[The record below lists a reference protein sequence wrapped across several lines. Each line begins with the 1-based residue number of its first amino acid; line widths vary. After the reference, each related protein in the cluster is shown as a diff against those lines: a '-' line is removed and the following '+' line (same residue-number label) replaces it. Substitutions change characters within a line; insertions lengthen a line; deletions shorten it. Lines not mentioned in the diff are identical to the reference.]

1 MAAEG
6 QSVIGL
12 DIGGTKI
19 YAGVIDR
26 DGKIL
31 ATARKKTRPELEF
44 EESAQRIIETVQES
58 IQAAGMTVS
67 DIAAIGIGAPGPLD
81 LEKGEV
87 IFTPNLRWKNAPIRD
102 RIVKAFNKPTQL
114 DNDVNAGVLGEYIF
128 GGSQGVRHMI
138 GLFIG
143 TGIGGGVIIDGK
155 LLHGFNQNAG
165 ELGHMI
171 IHPKGPL
178 CGCGNHGCLEAF
190 ASKLAIERMI
200 KDAIKKGEKSLLSRR
215 LKEGKRIGSADLA
228 QAYFDGDGPT
238 CSAIKSSARYL
249 GIGLTSY
256 LHIFNPEVVVLGG
269 GIVEALGNEYVQM
282 MIKVVQKHAMPIAL
296 RNVQIIPAVLKDNSA
311 ILGASVLAWQAL
323 EQQNRVSA

>member
-6 QSVIGL
+6 RWGL
-12 DIGGTKI
+12 GIDIGGTKI
-19 YAGVIDR
+19 YVGVIDR
-26 DGKIL
+26 SGKIL
-31 ATARKKTRPELEF
+31 ATARKKTRPELGF
-44 EESAQRIIETVQES
+44 EESAQRIISTAHEA
-58 IQAAGMTVS
+58 IQTAGLTAD

-87 IFTPNLRWKNAPIRD
+87 IFTPNLSWKNAPIRD
-102 RIVKAFNKPTQL
+102 RIVQAFNKPTQL
-114 DNDVNAGVLGEYIF
+114 DNDVNAGVLGEFIF
-128 GGSQGVRHMI
+128 GGCHGVRHMI

-190 ASKLAIERMI
+190 ASKLAIERMV
-200 KDAIKKGEKSLLSRR
+200 KDALRRGEKSQLSRR

-228 QAYFDGDGPT
+228 QAYFNGDGPV
-238 CSAIKSSARYL
+238 CAAIKSSARYL

-269 GIVEALGNEYVQM
+269 GIVEALGSEYVQM
-282 MIKVVQKHAMPIAL
+282 VSKVVNKNTMPIAL
-296 RNVQIIPAVLKDNSA
+296 RNVQIIPAVLKDDSV

-323 EQQNRVSA
+323 EQQK